1 MNPSAVARQAAANDM
16 RRKRQAGVVFFP
28 TASTIQPFVT
38 DVNELPY
45 PRFYR
50 GRALAPYPIVWERE
64 AGYNADIRKPGPF
77 VQEQPPPDAANLF
90 CFQPACSTIFPCDP
104 ARSHTRLPTDSVS
117 ISP

>member
-1 MNPSAVARQAAANDM
+1 MRDRAREAAARDM

-28 TASTIQPFVT
+28 TAATIDPFVT

-50 GRALAPYPIVWERE
+50 GRALTPHPIVWERE
-64 AGYNADIRKPGPF
+64 AGYNADIRQPQPF
-77 VQEQPPPDAANLF
+77 VQLAPPQDATDLF
-90 CFQPACSTIFPCDP
+90 CFQPACSTIFPCD
-104 ARSHTRLPTDSVS
+104 AQRSHTRLPTDPVE